1 MEFFKLINE
10 IILFVVLPLYFYL
23 FFKVFAKNIHKSSY
37 NYFFKSVKAVIDSCL
52 DDSECNRQ
60 INTHFKIWIEKF
72 PEVSSI
78 IKNPVEIL
86 QKMVYEY
93 DTIGSELFEKRNGVK
108 LSLDDRNRII
118 NVIKYMKIENPFA
131 SLSGKESTLLK
142 NIKYSLENNDKSLSD
157 SMLTQLSDDIEYLEM
172 ELKTQ
177 KESNHKSY
185 IISILGLILT
195 VLFGA
200 MSLLPLIHAS

>member
-1 MEFFKLINE
+1 MEIFKLINE
-10 IILFVVLPLYFYL
+10 IVLFVVLPLYFYL
-23 FFKVFAKNIHKSSY
+23 FFKVFAKNIHKKSY

-52 DDSECNRQ
+52 EDSECSRQ
-60 INTHFKIWIEKF
+60 VNIHFKNWIKKF

-86 QKMVYEY
+86 QKMVCEY
-93 DTIGSELFEKRNGVK
+93 DAIGAESFEKKSGVK
-108 LSLDDRNRII
+108 LSRDDRNRIMSI
-118 NVIKYMKIENPFA
+118 IKYMKIENPFA
-131 SLSGKESTLLK
+131 SLSDKESTLLK
-142 NIKYSLENNDKSLSD
+142 NIRYSLENKDKSLSD
-157 SMLTQLSDDIEYLEM
+157 SMLNQLSNDIEYLEM

-177 KESNHKSY
+177 KDNNHKSY

-200 MSLLPLIHAS
+200 MSLSPLIHII